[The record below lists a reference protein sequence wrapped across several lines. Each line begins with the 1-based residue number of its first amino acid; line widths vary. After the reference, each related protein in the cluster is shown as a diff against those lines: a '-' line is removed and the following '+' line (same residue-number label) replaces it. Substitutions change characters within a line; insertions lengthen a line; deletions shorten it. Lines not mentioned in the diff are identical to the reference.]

1 MEQDPQ
7 DSARGCCTLKVPA
20 NTNGHSNDL
29 FPHRPQSSDQKH
41 LIENSHV
48 IFLGCQNL
56 PVPLLQKRL
65 VLMGFQIFFQVPP
78 AQNPS
83 LWNFYVIGFSP
94 PREKRAITAS
104 VANPVSPL
112 SLYELSAISSQPP
125 SPSQLLFFWRRHRSY
140 RAWRSYEMQ

>member
-56 PVPLLQKRL
+56 LVPCPLLQKRL
-65 VLMGFQIFFQVPP
+65 VLMGFQ
-78 AQNPS
+78 N
-83 LWNFYVIGFSP
+83 L
-94 PREKRAITAS
+94 
-104 VANPVSPL
+104 SPL
-112 SLYELSAISSQPP
+112 PSGQKSLLMEFLCYWLFPAPRKEGNNCFGGQPSP
-125 SPSQLLFFWRRHRSY
+125 STMNSPRFLRSLDPPSQLLFFWRRHRSY